1 MNRKPGDRPRQNQ
14 QQFLR
19 GDEERQARLLTPPLR
34 REAKESY
41 VPVRR
46 LILVLVLVFTALAAF
61 AQQPPTQPSLTQ
73 SPQEEARA
81 IVRDE
86 IVVTASGTPENVE
99 TTPAAA
105 TVITRAE
112 IDRREARD
120 VVEML
125 REVPG
130 VTTARTGSPGKVASV
145 FTRGGNSTHTLVMW
159 NGIKLNSP
167 YFSGYNWGQLST
179 AGIDKIEVVPGPY
192 SALYGADAVT
202 GVVNILSMGARNGLQ
217 ANAEAGEKGLRNGL
231 VSGAYSTGAWSL
243 NAAAEHRDDDGFA
256 ANDDYRQGSLLG
268 GATYAPRPNFSIGVL
283 ARHATYDLGVPFNV
297 NAASS
302 AFVPTPNRR
311 QDGSELQIGVPIRF
325 DLGPVRYDVSVSS
338 NRRKDNITDPDE
350 PYGLTFSRTDSRT
363 HRAFATARSA
373 TRLGTITL
381 GGEYE
386 RATVSDVSAYG
397 SNLDAR
403 RRSSKALFLEDR
415 LSLPLHDGSAV
426 EMTVGLRRDQFDL
439 FGSETAPRLAAAWVR
454 SGVKIRAA
462 YGRAFRAPY
471 LGELYFPFF
480 GNADLKAEHSRSTEV
495 GFDRYFGGGS
505 SASVTLFHN
514 DFRNEIVYDN
524 LASKFANVGRARSQ
538 GVEIGADRR
547 WAALSVAGSYTYQK
561 ADEEPANQPLL
572 RRPRHSGSLAVGYD
586 AGKLQSQLVVAYK
599 GRRDDV
605 TDLFPF
611 GRVTNASYTTA
622 DVTLHVDLGSFVP
635 YVKVENLTDEQY
647 QDVFGYPSARRRAS
661 VGLRYSLH

>member
-1 MNRKPGDRPRQNQ
+1 MPS
-14 QQFLR
+14 
-19 GDEERQARLLTPPLR
+19 RLQILF
-34 REAKESY
+34 
-41 VPVRR
+41 
-46 LILVLVLVFTALAAF
+46 LVLLFPALAAS
-61 AQQPPTQPSLTQ
+61 AQQPVTQPSLTQ

-86 IVVTASGTPENVE
+86 IVVTASGTPESVE

-105 TVITRAE
+105 TIITRAE

-120 VVEML
+120 VVDML

-130 VTTARTGSPGKVASV
+130 LSVSRTGSPGKVASV

-179 AGIDKIEVVPGPY
+179 AGVEKIEVVPGPY

-202 GVVNILSMGARNGLQ
+202 GVVNILTMAPHNAFEAG
-217 ANAEAGEKGLRNGL
+217 AEAGEKGLRNGL
-231 VSGAYSTGAWSL
+231 LSGAYSSGPWSL

-268 GATYAPRPNFSIGVL
+268 GATYAPRPNFSIGFM
-283 ARHATYDLGVPFNV
+283 ARRATYDLGVPRNV
-297 NAASS
+297 NAAGT
-302 AFVPTPNRR
+302 AFVATPHRR
-311 QDGSELQIGVPIRF
+311 QDGSELQLAVPLRF
-325 DLGPVRYDVSVSS
+325 DLGPVRYDVSLSS
-338 NRRKDNITDPDE
+338 NRRKDDITDPDE
-350 PYGLTFSRTDSRT
+350 PFGLTFSRTDART
-363 HRAFATARSA
+363 RRAFATARSA
-373 TRLGTITL
+373 TRLGTFTL

-386 RATVSDVSAYG
+386 RATVTDLNAYG

-403 RRSSKALFLEDR
+403 RRTSKALFLEDR
-415 LSLPLHDGSAV
+415 LSLPLRDGSAL

-439 FGSETAPRLAAAWVR
+439 FGSETAPRIAAAWVR
-454 SGVKIRAA
+454 SGMKLRAA

-480 GNADLKAEHSRSTEV
+480 GNADLKPEHSRSAEV

-524 LASKFANVGRARSQ
+524 AVSKFANVGRARSQ
-538 GVEIGADRR
+538 GVELGAGHRF
-547 WAALSVAGSYTYQK
+547 AALSIAGSYTYLK
-561 ADEEPANQPLL
+561 ADEQPSDHPLL

-586 AGKLQSQLVVAYK
+586 AGKVQSQLVVAYK

-605 TDLFPF
+605 TDLFPY

-622 DVTLHVDLGSFVP
+622 DLTVHVPLGPFVP
-635 YVKVENLTDEQY
+635 YVKLENLTDERY
-647 QDVFGYPSARRRAS
+647 EDVFGYPSARRRAS
-661 VGLRYSLH
+661 VGVRYSLH